1 MADHTSRA
9 HADLTASGSVRW
21 LACPPSAQLEKQ
33 FPDTTSEAAREG
45 TLAHEICEIKAR
57 QRFYKR
63 TEIGY
68 IAKNVATRELN
79 KLRKDPLYLD
89 EMEGFTD
96 DYVEELDIHA
106 LEFPEKPHIA
116 LETKLDLSDWIPGGF
131 GTADCIMV
139 GGDKLIIADFKY
151 GKGVRVDAENNT
163 QMQLYALGAWKK
175 FSLVYDIKRIRM
187 VIIQP
192 RLSVNPSIWDTTI
205 EELLAFGEYA
215 NARARLAINGEGE
228 YNPGEAQCRFCRA
241 RQQCRA
247 RADYNIKMMFG
258 DVPVH
263 QLPPLITDEEVGKY
277 LAQGEDLASWLK
289 DLQEYALRTCL
300 AGGEIPGYKAVEG
313 RGSRDWTDQEAAFK
327 ALQDAG
333 VPEGVMYERKA
344 LTLAALE
351 KVVGKKAFAEAV
363 GDYIEKKPGKPALV
377 KESDKRPAIS
387 NVPTVE
393 EAFKEVEV

>member
-1 MADHTSRA
+1 MADHSSRD
-9 HADLTASGSVRW
+9 HAALTASGSVRW
-21 LACPPSAQLEKQ
+21 LACPPSAALEKQ

-57 QRFYKR
+57 QRFYKK
-63 TEIGY
+63 TDLGY

-79 KLRKDPLYLD
+79 KLRKDPIYLD
-89 EMEGFTD
+89 EMESFTD
-96 DYVEELDIHA
+96 DYVEELDLQA

-116 LETKLDLSDWIPGGF
+116 LETKLDLSDWIPDGF

-139 GGDKLIIADFKY
+139 GGDKLTVADFKY
-151 GKGVRVDAENNT
+151 GKGVRVEAEGNT

-175 FSLVYDIKRIRM
+175 FSLVYGIKRVKMI
-187 VIIQP
+187 IIQP
-192 RLSVNPSIWDTTI
+192 RLSVNPSIWEITI
-205 EELLAFGEYA
+205 EDLISFGEYA
-215 NARARLAINGEGE
+215 KQRAQMAIKGEGE
-228 YNPGEAQCRFCRA
+228 YCPGEDQCRFCRA

-247 RADYNIKMMFG
+247 RADYNIQMMFG
-258 DVPVH
+258 SVPVH
-263 QLPPLITDEEVGKY
+263 TLPPLISDEEVGRY
-277 LAQGEDLASWLK
+277 LQQGEDLASWLK
-289 DLQEYALRTCL
+289 DLQDYALRTCL

-333 VPEGVMYERKA
+333 VPETVMYERKA

-387 NVPTVE
+387 NVPTIE
-393 EAFKEVEV
+393 EAFGGVEV

>member
-1 MADHTSRA
+1 MADHSSRA

-57 QRFYKR
+57 QRLFKKS
-63 TEIGY
+63 ELGY

-96 DYVEELDIHA
+96 DYVEELDMQS
-106 LEFPEKPHIA
+106 LGFPEKPHIA
-116 LETKLDLSDWIPGGF
+116 LETKLDLSDWIPDGF

-139 GGDKLIIADFKY
+139 GGDRLVIADFKY
-151 GKGVRVDAENNT
+151 GKGVKVEAEQNT

-175 FSLVYDIKRIRM
+175 FSLVYDIRRIRM

-192 RLSVNPSIWDTTI
+192 RLSINPSIWETTI

-215 NARARLAINGEGE
+215 KERAQLAMKGEGE
-228 YNPGEAQCRFCRA
+228 YCPGEEQCRFCRA
-241 RQQCRA
+241 RAQCRA
-247 RADYNIKMMFG
+247 RADYSIQMMFG

-263 QLPPLITDEEVGKY
+263 QLPPLITDEEVGRY

-289 DLQEYALRTCL
+289 DLQDYALRTCL

-333 VPEGVMYERKA
+333 VPETVMYERKA

-363 GDYIEKKPGKPALV
+363 GDFIEKKPGKPALV

-393 EAFKEVEV
+393 EAFEGVEV